1 MAQTAAARVKIN
13 TLGDSAAIDAAFPGH
28 TFTEK
33 DFQLKDNA
41 GDIKIDTNFASQS
54 FWKDVRI
61 RFFRKKSAVFGLVMI
76 VLIVILAVVGPG
88 MNDYTYSGQTLSQKN
103 MAPRVPVIENL
114 GILDGDE
121 TMSTSTGSKVVNVY
135 QEKGLDDV
143 YYWFG
148 SDNFG
153 RDIWTR
159 TWEGA
164 RVSLIIAVAAAVIDM
179 VIGMSYGL
187 ISGYFGGKVDMVMQR
202 FLEVANGIPR
212 LVICTLLLL
221 VLKPGILTIVFA
233 LMLTEWVGMSRIAR
247 AEMLKLKEQEFV
259 LASRTLGA
267 GSFFIIFREVLPN
280 IIGPIITQVMFSIPT
295 AIFTEAFL
303 SFVGLGIP
311 VPQCSLGSLIN
322 ESYNSITTQ
331 SFQIIPPLV
340 VMVLLM
346 LSFNLVAD
354 GLREALDPKMKSM

>member
-1 MAQTAAARVKIN
+1 MKMSEYN
-13 TLGDSAAIDAAFPGH
+13 TPYVPVAS
-28 TFTEK
+28 
-33 DFQLKDNA
+33 DFVLKDNA
-41 GDIKIDTNFASQS
+41 GEITIDENYAAQN
-54 FWKDVRI
+54 FWKDVLI
-61 RFFRKKSAVFGLVMI
+61 RYFRKASAVIGLVLI
-76 VLIVILAVVGPG
+76 IVITLFAVIGPN
-88 MNDYTYSGQTLSQKN
+88 MNDYTYSGQELSQKN
-103 MAPRVPVIENL
+103 LAPRIKALEKF
-114 GILDGDE
+114 GIFNGDE
-121 TMSTSTGSKVVNVY
+121 SMSTTTGTKTINYYV
-135 QEKGLDDV
+135 EKGLDDV
-143 YYWFG
+143 EYWFG

-164 RVSLIIAVAAAVIDM
+164 RVSLVIAVAAAIIDM

-187 ISGYFGGKVDMVMQR
+187 ISGYFGGKVDILMQR
-202 FLEVANGIPR
+202 FLEIANGIPR
-212 LVICTLLLL
+212 LVIVTLLLL
-221 VLKPGILTIVFA
+221 VLQPGMLTIIFA

-267 GSFFIIFREVLPN
+267 GSFFIIFKEVLPN

-311 VPQCSLGSLIN
+311 VPQCSLGSLI
-322 ESYNSITTQ
+322 SDGFNSFTTHPY
-331 SFQIIPPLV
+331 QIIPPIV
-340 VMVLLM
+340 VMALLM

-354 GLREALDPKMKSM
+354 GLREALDPKLKEM

>member
-1 MAQTAAARVKIN
+1 MTSKAIIAEAAAPYIPVDADFRLKN
-13 TLGDSAAIDAAFPGH
+13 SDAI
-28 TFTEK
+28 T
-33 DFQLKDNA
+33 
-41 GDIKIDTNFASQS
+41 IDENFAAQS
-54 FWKDVRI
+54 FWKDVFI
-61 RFFRKKSAVFGLVMI
+61 RFFRKASAVIGLV
-76 VLIVILAVVGPG
+76 LIILITVLAVIGPN
-88 MNDYTYSGQTLSQKN
+88 MNEYTYSGQELSQKN
-103 MAPRVPVIENL
+103 LAPRILALEKF
-114 GILDGDE
+114 GIFEGSE
-121 TMSTSTGSKVVNVY
+121 KMSTTTGTKTVNNY
-135 QEKGLDDV
+135 TDKGLTDV
-143 YYWFG
+143 EYWFG

-159 TWEGA
+159 TWSGA
-164 RVSLIIAVAAAVIDM
+164 RVSLIIAVAAAIIDM

-202 FLEVANGIPR
+202 FLEIANGIPR
-212 LVICTLLLL
+212 LVIVTLLLL
-221 VLKPGILTIVFA
+221 VLQPGMLTIIFA

-267 GSFFIIFREVLPN
+267 GSFFIIFKEVLPN

-311 VPQCSLGSLIN
+311 VPQCSLGSLIS
-322 ESYNSITTQ
+322 EGFNSFTTHPY
-331 SFQIIPPLV
+331 QIVPPIV
-340 VMVLLM
+340 VMALLM

-354 GLREALDPKMKSM
+354 GLREALDPKMKEM

>member
-1 MAQTAAARVKIN
+1 MFKKTSLSAAA
-13 TLGDSAAIDAAFPGH
+13 AAEASYIPVE
-28 TFTEK
+28 T
-33 DFQLKDNA
+33 DFRLKDNA
-41 GDIKIDTNFASQS
+41 GEIAIDTNFAAQS
-54 FWKDVRI
+54 FWRDVISRYL
-61 RFFRKKSAVFGLVMI
+61 KKTSAVIGLV
-76 VLIVILAVVGPG
+76 LILLIGIMAVVGPG
-88 MNDYTYSGQTLSQKN
+88 MNEYTYSGQNLSQKN
-103 MAPRVPVIENL
+103 LAPRVKILEDY
-114 GILDGDE
+114 GIFDGSE
-121 TMSTSTGSKVVNVY
+121 TMNTTTGSKKVNY
-135 QEKGLDDV
+135 YEEKELDDV

-159 TWEGA
+159 TWSGA
-164 RVSLIIAVAAAVIDM
+164 RVSLIIAVAAAIIDM

-202 FLEVANGIPR
+202 ILEVANGIPR
-212 LVICTLLLL
+212 LVIVTLLLL
-221 VLKPGILTIVFA
+221 VLQPGMVTIIFA

-311 VPQCSLGSLIN
+311 VPQCSLGSLIS
-322 ESYNSITTQ
+322 EGFNSFTTHPY
-331 SFQIIPPLV
+331 QIIPPIV
-340 VMVLLM
+340 VMALLM

-354 GLREALDPKMKSM
+354 GLREALDPKMKEM

>member
-1 MAQTAAARVKIN
+1 MTSKAIIAEAAAPYIPVDADFKLKN
-13 TLGDSAAIDAAFPGH
+13 SDAI
-28 TFTEK
+28 T
-33 DFQLKDNA
+33 
-41 GDIKIDTNFASQS
+41 IDENFAAQS
-54 FWKDVRI
+54 FWKDVFI
-61 RFFRKKSAVFGLVMI
+61 RFFRKASAVIGLI
-76 VLIVILAVVGPG
+76 LIILITVLAVIGPN
-88 MNDYTYSGQTLSQKN
+88 MNEYTYSGQELSQKN
-103 MAPRVPVIENL
+103 LAPRILALEKF
-114 GILDGDE
+114 GIFDGSE
-121 TMSTSTGSKVVNVY
+121 KMSTTTGTKTVNNY
-135 QEKGLDDV
+135 TDKGLTDV
-143 YYWFG
+143 EYWFG

-159 TWEGA
+159 TWSGA
-164 RVSLIIAVAAAVIDM
+164 RVSLIIAVAAAIIDM

-202 FLEVANGIPR
+202 FLEIANGIPR
-212 LVICTLLLL
+212 LVIVTLLLL
-221 VLKPGILTIVFA
+221 VLQPGMLTIIFA

-267 GSFFIIFREVLPN
+267 GNFFIIFKEVLPN

-311 VPQCSLGSLIN
+311 VPQCSLGSLIS
-322 ESYNSITTQ
+322 EGFNSFTTHPY
-331 SFQIIPPLV
+331 QIVPPIV
-340 VMVLLM
+340 VMALLM

-354 GLREALDPKMKSM
+354 GLREALDPKMKEM

>member
-1 MAQTAAARVKIN
+1 MTKTKAINPMEKVAAYIPVDADFRLKNNAGEI
-13 TLGDSAAIDAAFPGH
+13 AID
-28 TFTEK
+28 E
-33 DFQLKDNA
+33 
-41 GDIKIDTNFASQS
+41 NFAAQS
-54 FWKDVRI
+54 FWKDVFI
-61 RFFRKKSAVFGLVMI
+61 RYFRKASAVIGLI
-76 VLIVILAVVGPG
+76 LIVFITFLAVVGPG
-88 MNDYTYSGQTLSQKN
+88 MNDYTYSGQELSQKN
-103 MAPRVPVIENL
+103 LAPRVKALEKF
-114 GILDGDE
+114 GIFDGSE
-121 TMSTSTGSKVVNVY
+121 KMNTTTGSKTVNNY
-135 QEKGLDDV
+135 IEKGFDDLE
-143 YYWFG
+143 YWFG

-159 TWEGA
+159 TWSGA
-164 RVSLIIAVAAAVIDM
+164 RVSLIIAVAAAIIDM

-202 FLEVANGIPR
+202 ILEIANGIPR
-212 LVICTLLLL
+212 LVIVTLLLL
-221 VLKPGILTIVFA
+221 VLQPGMITIIFA

-267 GSFFIIFREVLPN
+267 GNFFIIFKEVLPN

-311 VPQCSLGSLIN
+311 VPQCSLGSLIS
-322 ESYNSITTQ
+322 EGFNSFTTHPY
-331 SFQIIPPLV
+331 QIVPPIV
-340 VMVLLM
+340 VMALLM

-354 GLREALDPKMKSM
+354 

>member
-1 MAQTAAARVKIN
+1 MKKKVAAAAE
-13 TLGDSAAIDAAFPGH
+13 GAAAYIPAD
-28 TFTEK
+28 T
-33 DFQLKDNA
+33 DFQWKKNA
-41 GDIKIDTNFASQS
+41 GDISIDENFVAQN
-54 FWKDVRI
+54 FWHDVFV
-61 RFFRKKSAVFGLVMI
+61 RFFRKTSAVIGLF
-76 VLIVILAVVGPG
+76 LIIAISIFAVVGPG
-88 MNDYTYSGQTLSQKN
+88 MNDFTYSDQYLSQKN
-103 MAPRVPVIENL
+103 FAPRVKALEKF
-114 GILDGDE
+114 GIFDGTE
-121 TMSTSTGSKVVNVY
+121 TMKTTTGKTEVNYY
-135 QEKGLDDV
+135 QEKEMNDL

-159 TWEGA
+159 TWSGA
-164 RVSLIIAVAAAVIDM
+164 RVSLIIAVAAALIDM
-179 VIGMSYGL
+179 IIGMSYGL
-187 ISGYFGGKVDMVMQR
+187 ISGYFGGKTDMLMQR

-212 LVICTLLLL
+212 LVIVTLLLL
-221 VLKPGILTIVFA
+221 VLKPGMLTIIFA

-267 GSFFIIFREVLPN
+267 NSFFIIFKEVLPN

-311 VPQCSLGSLIN
+311 VPQCSLGSLISDGFN
-322 ESYNSITTQ
+322 SFTTHSY
-331 SFQIIPPLV
+331 QIIPPIV
-340 VMVLLM
+340 VMALLM

-354 GLREALDPKMKSM
+354 GLREALDPKLKEM

>member
-1 MAQTAAARVKIN
+1 MTSKAIIAEAAAPYIPVDADFKLKN
-13 TLGDSAAIDAAFPGH
+13 SDAI
-28 TFTEK
+28 T
-33 DFQLKDNA
+33 
-41 GDIKIDTNFASQS
+41 IDENFAAQS
-54 FWKDVRI
+54 FWKDVFI
-61 RFFRKKSAVFGLVMI
+61 RFFRKASAVIGLV
-76 VLIVILAVVGPG
+76 LIILITVLAVTGPN
-88 MNDYTYSGQTLSQKN
+88 MNEYTYSGQELSQKN
-103 MAPRVPVIENL
+103 LAPRILALEKF
-114 GILDGDE
+114 GIFDGSE
-121 TMSTSTGSKVVNVY
+121 KMSTTTGTKTVNNY
-135 QEKGLDDV
+135 TDKGLTDV
-143 YYWFG
+143 EYWFG

-159 TWEGA
+159 TWSGA
-164 RVSLIIAVAAAVIDM
+164 RVSLIIAVAAAIIDM

-202 FLEVANGIPR
+202 FLEIANGIPR
-212 LVICTLLLL
+212 LVIVTLLLL
-221 VLKPGILTIVFA
+221 VLQPGMLTIIFA

-267 GSFFIIFREVLPN
+267 GSFFIIFKEVLPN

-311 VPQCSLGSLIN
+311 VPQCSLGSLIS
-322 ESYNSITTQ
+322 EGFNSFTTHPY
-331 SFQIIPPLV
+331 QIVPPIV
-340 VMVLLM
+340 VMALLM

-354 GLREALDPKMKSM
+354 GLREALDPKMKEM

>member
-1 MAQTAAARVKIN
+1 MTSKAITAEAAAPYIPVDADFRLKN
-13 TLGDSAAIDAAFPGH
+13 SDAI
-28 TFTEK
+28 T
-33 DFQLKDNA
+33 
-41 GDIKIDTNFASQS
+41 IDENFAAQS
-54 FWKDVRI
+54 FWKDVFI
-61 RFFRKKSAVFGLVMI
+61 RFFRKASAVIGLV
-76 VLIVILAVVGPG
+76 LIILITVLAVTGPN
-88 MNDYTYSGQTLSQKN
+88 MNEYTYSGQELSQKN
-103 MAPRVPVIENL
+103 LAPRILALEKF
-114 GILDGDE
+114 GIFDGSE
-121 TMSTSTGSKVVNVY
+121 KMSTTTGTKTVNNY
-135 QEKGLDDV
+135 TDKGLTDV
-143 YYWFG
+143 EYWFG

-159 TWEGA
+159 TWSGA
-164 RVSLIIAVAAAVIDM
+164 RVSLIIAVAAAIIDM

-202 FLEVANGIPR
+202 FLEIANGIPR
-212 LVICTLLLL
+212 LVIVTLLLL
-221 VLKPGILTIVFA
+221 VLQPGMLTIIFA

-267 GSFFIIFREVLPN
+267 GSFFIIFKEVLPN

-311 VPQCSLGSLIN
+311 VPQCSLGSLIS
-322 ESYNSITTQ
+322 EGFNSFTTHPY
-331 SFQIIPPLV
+331 QIVPPIV
-340 VMVLLM
+340 VMALLM

-354 GLREALDPKMKSM
+354 GLREALDPKMKEM